1 MKQPWIHSAKT
12 DGTFI
17 LAPSFLV
24 LAMVLIFHQSLANI
38 QDEYSF
44 YTWLFLI
51 VFIDVAHVYAT
62 LFKTYFVKSE
72 FISYKKRYI
81 GLPILCFFVGCVL
94 FAFGSQVFWSV
105 LAYVAVFHFIRQQYG
120 FMRLYAR
127 IENNENVWINNL
139 VIYTA
144 TIYPMLHWFL
154 SPKRHFNW
162 FVENEFFVFENPLI
176 LKISTWIYFAILAFY
191 VVQTIY
197 TGIKNQFFNVPKHVI
212 ITGTILS
219 WYFGIVYFNN
229 DLIFTLLNVIT
240 HGIPYIALIYLN
252 EIEKKTASELQELH
266 WFKNKIGVLL
276 FIFLLIAL
284 AFSEEYLWEILV
296 WNEQFSNSYSNFVNW
311 HFLLIPLLT
320 VPQFTHYLLD
330 GFIWKTKK

>member
-1 MKQPWIHSAKT
+1 
-12 DGTFI
+12 
-17 LAPSFLV
+17 
-24 LAMVLIFHQSLANI
+24 
-38 QDEYSF
+38 
-44 YTWLFLI
+44 
-51 VFIDVAHVYAT
+51 
-62 LFKTYFVKSE
+62 
-72 FISYKKRYI
+72 
-81 GLPILCFFVGCVL
+81 
-94 FAFGSQVFWSV
+94 
-105 LAYVAVFHFIRQQYG
+105 
-120 FMRLYAR
+120 
-127 IENNENVWINNL
+127 
-139 VIYTA
+139 
-144 TIYPMLHWFL
+144 
-154 SPKRHFNW
+154 
-162 FVENEFFVFENPLI
+162 
-176 LKISTWIYFAILAFY
+176 
-191 VVQTIY
+191 VVQTIF
-197 TGIKNQFFNVPKHVI
+197 TSIKKQFFNVPKHAI

-252 EIEKKTASELQELH
+252 EIEKKTASELQQLH

-330 GFIWKTKK
+330 GFIWKSKK